1 MAWKDVAFNIAV
13 FGFFVNGLISAME
26 VSGYF
31 DTLGIE
37 LTVMPSVSIIKNE
50 VTTVTASQGFTDTLF
65 ALISILVNVARFVFD
80 FLFAFPNLFY
90 QLGVDDWMVAL
101 IFFSNSLFW
110 FAAIFYAYT
119 GREF

>member
-1 MAWKDVAFNIAV
+1 MAWKDVSFNVAV
-13 FGFFVNGLISAME
+13 FGFFTNGIISAMDI
-26 VSGYF
+26 SGYF
-31 DTLGIE
+31 DTLGVE
-37 LTVMPSVSIIKNE
+37 LTVMPSVEIIKNE
-50 VTTVTASQGFTDTLF
+50 VTTISASQGVSDTLF

-90 QLGVDDWMVAL
+90 QLSFPGWFVGL
-101 IFFSNSLFW
+101 IFFANALFW